1 MQASIPP
8 VQGVTCAT
16 LFVGMWRTCF
26 SWHTEDYDLSA
37 LNMLHMGAAKH
48 WYRLLPASCVRSAKR
63 APEPRTLTPQT
74 PNPQPQIRNRA
85 TRTCQVW
92 GARLV

>member
-37 LNMLHMGAAKH
+37 LNMLHTTGCAALNMVH
-48 WYRLLPASCVRSAKR
+48 EYRRANAEDGLSSGRSALSHIPVQR
-63 APEPRTLTPQT
+63 CVICAPLTSRPFPQ
-74 PNPQPQIRNRA
+74 
-85 TRTCQVW
+85 
-92 GARLV
+92 